1 MSGLFQAWH
10 SKFLHYFFS
19 VTQHMLLL
27 GDGYHCAN
35 FFGSLEHKLVL
46 SSHFVHVAL
55 GDAFFPC
62 QNNLLQEQNLGLMK
76 VHVMPTV
83 IKF

>member
-1 MSGLFQAWH
+1 
-10 SKFLHYFFS
+10 
-19 VTQHMLLL
+19 MLLL

-55 GDAFFPC
+55 GDAFFLAKIIF
-62 QNNLLQEQNLGLMK
+62 LLQEQNLGLMK
-76 VHVMPTV
+76 VHAMPTL
-83 IKF
+83 IEF

>member
-55 GDAFFPC
+55 GDAFFLAKIIFIC
-62 QNNLLQEQNLGLMK
+62 YKNK
-76 VHVMPTV
+76 
-83 IKF
+83 IWA